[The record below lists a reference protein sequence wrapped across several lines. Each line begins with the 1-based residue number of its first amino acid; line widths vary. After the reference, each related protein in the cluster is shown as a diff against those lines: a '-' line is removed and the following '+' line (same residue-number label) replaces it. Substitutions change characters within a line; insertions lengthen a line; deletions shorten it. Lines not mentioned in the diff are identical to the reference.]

1 MYLIVLVFIFCLIN
15 HSFDVLF
22 FTYSCI
28 ISYFYIFTFIIVA
41 KVLTG
46 TGKPRTRG
54 AMKAVVSSVVT
65 LHSSSSRY
73 VHSEV
78 TNNKSDV
85 AGIATSDSI
94 LGSSKTTAG
103 FNTERVL
110 RSSATFCS
118 CQED

>member
-1 MYLIVLVFIFCLIN
+1 MKKKKPSGMYLIVLVFIFVLIN
-15 HSFDVLF
+15 HSFDVLL

-28 ISYFYIFTFIIVA
+28 ISYLYTFTFIFVD

-46 TGKPRTRG
+46 TGEPRTR
-54 AMKAVVSSVVT
+54 
-65 LHSSSSRY
+65 SRSRS